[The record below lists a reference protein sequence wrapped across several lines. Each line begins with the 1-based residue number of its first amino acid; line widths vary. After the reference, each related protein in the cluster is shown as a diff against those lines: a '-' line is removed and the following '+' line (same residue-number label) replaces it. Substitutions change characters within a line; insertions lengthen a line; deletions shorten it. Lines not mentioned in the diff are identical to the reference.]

1 MASGVY
7 FYPCYRL
14 LGKSQASFSGCKNDF
29 DMSNVISLTRCKN
42 KRLAERAEFSDV
54 EDYEDE
60 ESDVEDFFF
69 PKKARKRKIGYS
81 DRKVRS
87 HDCRSRKN
95 LLGSDGRKSL
105 ASPGPPQKQKA
116 SQITS
121 KNHLQYYCL

>member
-1 MASGVY
+1 MV
-7 FYPCYRL
+7 
-14 LGKSQASFSGCKNDF
+14 
-29 DMSNVISLTRCKN
+29 NVLSWTRWKN